1 MKRTLSR
8 TLSRTLVGL
17 LAAAGLVGASV
28 NAQAATATSNFNV
41 TINLAAKCELTSTPQ
56 DLVLNY
62 TAFQTT
68 AATATTSF
76 GVRCTEGLQYTLSMG
91 AAAAYGLAADS
102 TTGLNYGIEIL
113 NGTTPVA
120 SKTTPTSTAITP
132 ATGGATTT
140 YNITAT
146 IPAGQ
151 AGVCSTPGGACNGS
165 AVQKTL
171 TIEY

>member
-1 MKRTLSR
+1 MKASI
-8 TLSRTLVGL
+8 SRTLVGL

-41 TINLAAKCELTSTPQ
+41 TINLTAKCELTSSPT

-68 AATATTSF
+68 DATATTSF
-76 GVRCTEGLQYTLSMG
+76 GVRCTEGLLYTLSLG
-91 AAAAYGLAADS
+91 TAAAYGASADT
-102 TTGLNYGIEIL
+102 TTGLNYGIEVL

-120 SKTTPTSTAITP
+120 SKTKVTSDAITP
-132 ATGGATTT
+132 ATGGANTA
-140 YNITAT
+140 YSITAT
-146 IPAGQ
+146 IPANQ
-151 AGVCSTPGGACNGS
+151 AGVCSTVGGACNGT